1 MFMHLN
7 GHPGPEFHGNAISTE
22 GEGARLIPAT
32 ERMLASISSSS
43 IIH

>member
-1 MFMHLN
+1 MNLN
-7 GHPGPEFHGNAISTE
+7 GLQVSEFHGNAISTE

-32 ERMLASISSSS
+32 ERMLASISSPS